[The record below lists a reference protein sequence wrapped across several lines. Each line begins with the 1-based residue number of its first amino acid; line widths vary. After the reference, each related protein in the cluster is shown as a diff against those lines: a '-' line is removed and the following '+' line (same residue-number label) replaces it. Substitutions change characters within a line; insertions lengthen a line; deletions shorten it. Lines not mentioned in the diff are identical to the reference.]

1 MFVKKIKAYDLFE
14 NDLRLV
20 SAIEGAPPMNYG
32 TPYIYALIRRAKNV
46 SQKDIGFRRWLK
58 PLAKLVLPVVGNH

>member
-1 MFVKKIKAYDLFE
+1 MFVKKIKAYDFFE

-32 TPYIYALIRRAKNV
+32 TPYIWTHPDVGEEKKSEIFQIFVKFE
-46 SQKDIGFRRWLK
+46 G
-58 PLAKLVLPVVGNH
+58 LVLEV